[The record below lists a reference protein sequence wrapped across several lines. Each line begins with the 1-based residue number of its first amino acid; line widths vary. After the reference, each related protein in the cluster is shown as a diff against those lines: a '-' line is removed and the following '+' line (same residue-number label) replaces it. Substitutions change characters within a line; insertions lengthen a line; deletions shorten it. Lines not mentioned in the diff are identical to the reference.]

1 MKFDENSYIVSLFY
15 TEYGYGYPEEVYEYN
30 FKKNKGIIN
39 YTFGHVGHSPI
50 VNIKDNSKFS
60 KQIFEIIKT
69 WKHKYYW
76 EYTIC
81 DGTLWYLRIRLSN
94 GKYIRF
100 EGHEKYPD
108 NYERLQGYLN
118 RFVGKY
124 AKEFKEDYLKYLY

>member
-1 MKFDENSYIVSLFY
+1 MKINKDLHIVSLYY
-15 TEYGYGYPEEVYEYN
+15 TEYGYGYPEDVYDYS
-30 FKKNKGIIN
+30 FKNNKGQMT
-39 YTFGHVGHSPI
+39 YTFGCNGISPI
-50 VNIKDNSKFS
+50 VNIKDNEKLS

-108 NYERLQGYLN
+108 NYKQLKGYLN

-124 AKEFKEDYLKYLY
+124 AKEFREVYLKYV

>member
-1 MKFDENSYIVSLFY
+1 MKTNKDLHIISLYY
-15 TEYGYGYPEEVYEYN
+15 TEYGYGYPEDVYDYN
-30 FKKNKGIIN
+30 FKNNKGQMT
-39 YTFGHVGHSPI
+39 YTFGCNGISPI
-50 VNIKDNSKFS
+50 VNVKDNEKFS
-60 KQIFEIIKT
+60 KQIFEIINN

-76 EYTIC
+76 DYTIC

-108 NYERLQGYLN
+108 NYKQLKGYLN

-124 AKEFKEDYLKYLY
+124 AKEFREVYLKYV